1 MKPVNVNAYTN
12 WRQTLENID
21 ISMVLMILLNTAE
34 YE

>member
-1 MKPVNVNAYTN
+1 MKSVNVNAYTN
-12 WRQTLENID
+12 WHQTLANID